1 MSTYYRPTE
10 PIPLQAIKDSKF
22 LQDHEFDVV
31 EDEHGTYFTC
41 EGHCIHY
48 ATDNNNNVIDL
59 FRYGANN
66 SEKIITPL
74 RYEFEVDF
82 VSEHDE
88 EYDDYASKDTGVMR
102 ISIEDLKSICK
113 EKKV

>member
-31 EDEHGTYFTC
+31 EDENGTYFTC
-41 EGHCIHY
+41 EGHYIHF

-82 VSEHDE
+82 VSEHDK
-88 EYDDYASKDTGVMR
+88 EYEDFASKDTGVMT
-102 ISIEDLKSICK
+102 ISIADLKSISK
-113 EKKV
+113 EQD

>member
-22 LQDHEFDVV
+22 LQDYEFDVV

-41 EGHCIHY
+41 GGHCIHY
-48 ATDNNNNVIDL
+48 ATDTDNNVIDL

-88 EYDDYASKDTGVMR
+88 DYDDYASDDTGVMK
-102 ISIEDLKSICK
+102 ISIGDLAD
-113 EKKV
+113 ER

>member
-1 MSTYYRPTE
+1 MSTYYRPTNS
-10 PIPLQAIKDSKF
+10 IPLQAIKDSKF
-22 LQDHEFDVV
+22 LQDHEFEVV
-31 EDEHGTYFTC
+31 EDENGTYFTC
-41 EGHCIHY
+41 GGSYIHF
-48 ATDNNNNVIDL
+48 ATDSDNNVIDL

-88 EYDDYASKDTGVMR
+88 EYDNFASDDTGVMR
-102 ISIEDLKSICK
+102 ISIGDLADDS
-113 EKKV
+113 

>member
-41 EGHCIHY
+41 GGHCIHY
-48 ATDNNNNVIDL
+48 ATDTDNNVIDL

-88 EYDDYASKDTGVMR
+88 EYDDYASDDTGVMK
-102 ISIEDLKSICK
+102 ISIEDLKKANNVS
-113 EKKV
+113 

>member
-1 MSTYYRPTE
+1 MSTYYRPTNS
-10 PIPLQAIKDSKF
+10 IPLQAIKDSKF
-22 LQDHEFDVV
+22 LQDHEFEVV
-31 EDEHGTYFTC
+31 EDENGTYFTC
-41 EGHCIHY
+41 GGSYIHF
-48 ATDNNNNVIDL
+48 ATDSDNNVIDL

-88 EYDDYASKDTGVMR
+88 EYDKYSHPDTPVMQ
-102 ISIEDLKSICK
+102 INIEDLKSISRD
-113 EKKV
+113 

>member
-41 EGHCIHY
+41 GGHCIHY
-48 ATDNNNNVIDL
+48 ATDTNNNVIDL

-88 EYDDYASKDTGVMR
+88 EYDDYASDDTGVMQ
-102 ISIEDLKSICK
+102 ISIGDLVNDS
-113 EKKV
+113 

>member
-31 EDEHGTYFTC
+31 EDENGTYFTC
-41 EGHCIHY
+41 EGHYIHF

-88 EYDDYASKDTGVMR
+88 EYEDFASDDTGVMT
-102 ISIEDLKSICK
+102 ISIADLKSISK
-113 EKKV
+113 EQD

>member
-1 MSTYYRPTE
+1 MSTYYRPTNS
-10 PIPLQAIKDSKF
+10 IPLQAIKDSKF
-22 LQDHEFDVV
+22 LEDHEFYVV
-31 EDEHGTYFTC
+31 EDENGTYFTC
-41 EGHCIHY
+41 GGHCIHF
-48 ATDNNNNVIDL
+48 ATDSDNNVIDL

-88 EYDDYASKDTGVMR
+88 EYDNFASDDTGVMR
-102 ISIEDLKSICK
+102 ISIGDLADDS
-113 EKKV
+113 

>member
-59 FRYGANN
+59 FRYGGNN

-82 VSEHDE
+82 VSEYDE
-88 EYDDYASKDTGVMR
+88 EYDEYASKDTGV
-102 ISIEDLKSICK
+102 IQIDIEYLKKANNVS
-113 EKKV
+113 

>member
-22 LQDHEFDVV
+22 LQDYEFDVV

-41 EGHCIHY
+41 GGHCIHY
-48 ATDNNNNVIDL
+48 ATDTNNNVIDL

-88 EYDDYASKDTGVMR
+88 EYDDYASDDTGVMQ
-102 ISIEDLKSICK
+102 ISIGDLVNDS
-113 EKKV
+113 

>member
-22 LQDHEFDVV
+22 LQEHEFDVV

-41 EGHCIHY
+41 GGHCIHY
-48 ATDNNNNVIDL
+48 ATDNKNNVIDL

-82 VSEHDE
+82 VSEYDE
-88 EYDDYASKDTGVMR
+88 EYDDYASKDTGVMQ
-102 ISIEDLKSICK
+102 ISIEDLKKANNVS
-113 EKKV
+113 

>member
-31 EDEHGTYFTC
+31 EDENGTYFTC
-41 EGHCIHY
+41 GGHYIHF

-88 EYDDYASKDTGVMR
+88 EYDDFASNYTNVMT
-102 ISIEDLKSICK
+102 ISFANDDEEQD
-113 EKKV
+113 

>member
-31 EDEHGTYFTC
+31 EDENGTYFTC
-41 EGHCIHY
+41 GGHYIHF
-48 ATDNNNNVIDL
+48 APDNNNNVIEL

-66 SEKIITPL
+66 AEKIITPL

-88 EYDDYASKDTGVMR
+88 EYDEYASDDTGVMQ
-102 ISIEDLKSICK
+102 IFIGDLADDS
-113 EKKV
+113 

>member
-41 EGHCIHY
+41 GGHCIHY
-48 ATDNNNNVIDL
+48 ATDTDNNVIDL

-88 EYDDYASKDTGVMR
+88 EYDDYADTDTAVMR
-102 ISIEDLKSICK
+102 ISIGDLADDS
-113 EKKV
+113 

>member
-10 PIPLQAIKDSKF
+10 PIPLQEIKDSKF
-22 LQDHEFDVV
+22 LQDHEFYVV
-31 EDEHGTYFTC
+31 EDENGTYFTC
-41 EGHCIHY
+41 GGHYIHF
-48 ATDNNNNVIDL
+48 ATDSDNNVIDL

-88 EYDDYASKDTGVMR
+88 EYDDFASDDTGVMTISIADLKR
-102 ISIEDLKSICK
+102 ISK
-113 EKKV
+113 EQD

>member
-31 EDEHGTYFTC
+31 KDEHGTYFTC
-41 EGHCIHY
+41 GGHCIHY
-48 ATDNNNNVIDL
+48 ATDKNNNVIDL
-59 FRYGANN
+59 FRYGRNHA
-66 SEKIITPL
+66 EKIITPL

-88 EYDDYASKDTGVMR
+88 EYDKYSHPDTPVMQ
-102 ISIEDLKSICK
+102 INIEDLKSISRD
-113 EKKV
+113 

>member
-1 MSTYYRPTE
+1 MSTYYRPTK

-31 EDEHGTYFTC
+31 EDEYGTYFTC
-41 EGHCIHY
+41 GGHCIHY
-48 ATDNNNNVIDL
+48 ATDTDNNVIDL
-59 FRYGANN
+59 FRYGSNN

-82 VSEHDE
+82 VSEHDDD
-88 EYDDYASKDTGVMR
+88 YDDYADTDTAVMR
-102 ISIEDLKSICK
+102 ISIGDLVDDS
-113 EKKV
+113 

>member
-22 LQDHEFDVV
+22 LQDHDFNVV
-31 EDEHGTYFTC
+31 EDNDDTYFIC
-41 EGHCIHY
+41 DGHCIHF
-48 ATDNNNNVIDL
+48 ATDSNNNVIDL
-59 FRYGANN
+59 FRYGGNN

-82 VSEHDE
+82 VSEYDE
-88 EYDDYASKDTGVMR
+88 EYEDYFHPDTPVMQIDVADLIELSKEQD
-102 ISIEDLKSICK
+102 
-113 EKKV
+113 

>member
-31 EDEHGTYFTC
+31 EDENGTYFTC
-41 EGHCIHY
+41 GGHCVHY
-48 ATDNNNNVIDL
+48 ATDRFNYVIDL
-59 FRYGANN
+59 FRYGSNN

-88 EYDDYASKDTGVMR
+88 EYDDYASYDTGVMR
-102 ISIEDLKSICK
+102 ISIGDLADDS
-113 EKKV
+113 

>member
-41 EGHCIHY
+41 GGHCIHY
-48 ATDNNNNVIDL
+48 ATDTNNNVIDL

-88 EYDDYASKDTGVMR
+88 EYDDYASDDTGVMQ
-102 ISIEDLKSICK
+102 ISIGDLVDDS
-113 EKKV
+113 

>member
-41 EGHCIHY
+41 GGHCIHY
-48 ATDNNNNVIDL
+48 ATDTNNNVIDL

-88 EYDDYASKDTGVMR
+88 EYDDYASDDTGVMQ
-102 ISIEDLKSICK
+102 ISIGDIVDDS
-113 EKKV
+113 